1 MKNVTKLLVE
11 LIFTVVVAG
20 ILSILLGLFL
30 WFITANLDVLV
41 ESRSYIDFVSGILF
55 GLIVGYKLKALV
67 LENKKPVAKKKK

>member
-20 ILSILLGLFL
+20 VLSILLGLAL
-30 WFITANLDVLV
+30 WFITSNMDMLV

-67 LENKKPVAKKKK
+67 IEHHKKPAKKKK

>member
-20 ILSILLGLFL
+20 VLSTLLGLLL
-30 WFITANLDVLV
+30 WFISSKLDILV
-41 ESRSYIDFVSGILF
+41 ESQSYIDFVSGILF

-67 LENKKPVAKKKK
+67 TEHSKKPSKKKK

>member
-20 ILSILLGLFL
+20 VLSTLLGLVL
-30 WFITANLDVLV
+30 WFISSKLDILV
-41 ESRSYIDFVSGILF
+41 ESQSYIDFVSGILF

-67 LENKKPVAKKKK
+67 IEHSKKPVKKKK